1 MQILWGF
8 FVYGH
13 KPGPNLYLW
22 LSQIV
27 FSLMQENILVLGAG
41 GQIGTELVETL
52 RKKYSSARVVAS
64 DIKEEPAKTLLGE
77 PFEVIDAMDRD
88 RLEEIVAKYKITQ
101 VYHLVAMLSATA
113 EKMPR
118 KGWDL
123 NMETLFHVLEMARE
137 GKINKVFWPSS
148 IAVFGPDTPRQ
159 NTPQHTVMNPT
170 TVYGISKLSGEL
182 WCAYYHEKYGVD
194 VRSLRYP
201 GLISYKTL
209 PGGGT
214 TDYAVDI
221 FHQAKARGQYECFL
235 AEDTTLP
242 MMYMPDAIK
251 ATIGIMEAPSEQV
264 KIRTSYNL
272 AALSFDP
279 RTLAKAI
286 QEHLPE
292 FRINYVPDYRQA
304 IARNWPGSI
313 DDSAART
320 DWGWKPAF
328 SLKDMVREMLANV

>member
-1 MQILWGF
+1 MQ
-8 FVYGH
+8 
-13 KPGPNLYLW
+13 
-22 LSQIV
+22 Q
-27 FSLMQENILVLGAG
+27 NILVLGAS
-41 GQIGTELVETL
+41 GQIGTELVEAL
-52 RKKYSSARVVAS
+52 RSLYGNAHVVAS
-64 DIKEEPAKTLLGE
+64 DIKEEPSSVLLKG
-77 PFEVIDAMDRD
+77 PYEVINAMDRE
-88 RLEEIVAKYKITQ
+88 RLEAVVAKYQITQ

-137 GKINKVFWPSS
+137 EKIQKVYWPSS
-148 IAVFGPDTPRQ
+148 IAAFGPTTPK
-159 NTPQHTVMNPT
+159 TEVPQHTVMDPT

-182 WCAYYHEKYGVD
+182 WCDYYHKKYGVD

-221 FHQAKARGQYECFL
+221 FHQAKAKGHYTCFL
-235 AEDTTLP
+235 EENTALP

-251 ATIGIMEAPSEQV
+251 ATIGIMEAPADQV

-272 AALSFDP
+272 AAFSFDP
-279 RTLAKAI
+279 KTLAQGI
-286 QEHLPE
+286 QKHLGDFTIDYAPD
-292 FRINYVPDYRQA
+292 FRQD
-304 IARNWPGSI
+304 IAKNWPQSI
-313 DDSAART
+313 DDTAARE
-320 DWGWKPAF
+320 DWGWQNDYN
-328 SLKDMVREMLANV
+328 LEDMIEDMLQNV